1 MPGSPPRW
9 PGNCAACCPDDGQAP
24 RSHGSD
30 VLIFL
35 HTLRGIAKMK
45 RICNTLK
52 RDKNIPF
59 FYILTLYSS

>member
-1 MPGSPPRW
+1 MMGKRH
-9 PGNCAACCPDDGQAP
+9 AP
-24 RSHGSD
+24 TTLTS
-30 VLIFL
+30 LFL
-35 HTLRGIAKMK
+35 HTLRGIAKPE